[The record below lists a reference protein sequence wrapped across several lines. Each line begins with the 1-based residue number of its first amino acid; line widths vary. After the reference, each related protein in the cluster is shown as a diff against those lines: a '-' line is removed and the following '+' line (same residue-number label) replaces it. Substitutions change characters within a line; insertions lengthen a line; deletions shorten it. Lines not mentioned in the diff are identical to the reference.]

1 MGWGEVGY
9 VTPLDTP
16 APNRALTLCKLLPA
30 LPGHIPRSRRTTA
43 FPNQRPD
50 TPARPSSFH
59 VSTNLPAAYA
69 APFWMPGAG
78 QDTASL
84 HASHTPGPSGAE
96 RAGVR
101 AGKAGP
107 PFPRAPTGLGIRRL
121 QSGP

>member
-30 LPGHIPRSRRTTA
+30 PPGHIPRSRRTTA

-59 VSTNLPAAYA
+59 VSTNLPAACDTYS
-69 APFWMPGAG
+69 PFLEAWRGAG
-78 QDTASL
+78 HCVSACLPHARSL
-84 HASHTPGPSGAE
+84 WS
-96 RAGVR
+96 
-101 AGKAGP
+101 
-107 PFPRAPTGLGIRRL
+107 
-121 QSGP
+121 